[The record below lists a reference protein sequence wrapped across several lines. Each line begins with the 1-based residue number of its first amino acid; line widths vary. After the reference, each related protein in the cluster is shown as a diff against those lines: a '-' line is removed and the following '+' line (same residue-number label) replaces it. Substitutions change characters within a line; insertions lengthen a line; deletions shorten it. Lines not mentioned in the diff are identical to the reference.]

1 MEESFLHPSKRE
13 RSFEVSSKDRTSSQ
27 GEESRHTGSG
37 RAVNLPSKDRRRMA
51 DTPLPAATKPV
62 NSGGTRLKRS
72 RYIGVLIYILQ
83 KRKSEFKGQVSINQ
97 AIWIQ
102 DEIAKQPSAVLDSA
116 SSFSRKILHSP
127 RIRQSLEGE
136 IRRILR
142 IDRTPRARI
151 LVEKRRIGVGYRD
164 KGALRPLHDPKEEQV
179 PVFHI
184 SDVEYL
190 LPLDHNLKEEWLT
203 ADEVL
208 SQMPRHSD
216 VVRSLL
222 QLQLMSK
229 YEVLTSNQ

>member
-1 MEESFLHPSKRE
+1 MEESFLHPHE
-13 RSFEVSSKDRTSSQ
+13 QECSFEVSSKDNSSSHGRGDPDTES
-27 GEESRHTGSG
+27 GE
-37 RAVNLPSKDRRRMA
+37 AVNLPSKDRRRMA
-51 DTPLPAATKPV
+51 DTPLSAASKPV
-62 NSGGTRLKRS
+62 KTGGTRLKRS

-83 KRKSEFKGQVSINQ
+83 KRKTEFKGQVSINQ

-102 DEIAKQPSAVLDSA
+102 DEIAKQTSSVLDSA

-127 RIRQSLEGE
+127 RIRQSLEQE

-142 IDRTPRARI
+142 VDRTPRAHI
-151 LVEKRRIGVGYRD
+151 PLEKRRIGVGYRD

-179 PVFHI
+179 HVHHI

-208 SQMPRHSD
+208 SQMPSHSD

-222 QLQLMSK
+222 QLQLMTK
-229 YEVLTSNQ
+229 YEVLTSNL